1 MHSLITQK
9 HRAEANTMFRT
20 ILIITLMFSGVIKPF
35 IATGLDITILLY
47 ILTIA
52 TLFLT
57 KTTIRRSDVSEGL
70 WFIPFFIFYIFS
82 NIYTLSESYSV
93 TASLKY
99 SLAIFSLFIPMLL
112 IRKYDDFLTF
122 KSLYKLV
129 YVGAVIFL
137 LVYFFVFDQ
146 LTVYLQLEK
155 GYGIDYLAISSILL
169 SSVLMFI
176 NDESHMLKII
186 HFASLIIVIALGA
199 RGPIFIFILLILIY
213 GVMNVNI
220 KFFKSKNFLYLIVFT
235 VLMFLYGDSL
245 YDRLFNRFS
254 AISGDKIYE
263 NSRYGMWVAAI
274 NGIQESPLIGHGIG
288 SYGLYFIGE
297 DVRAYPHNIILQVFF
312 ETGMV
317 GLILWS
323 LFIIKFIHFL
333 GRNCKDSGLIMLA
346 AFLLLETLK
355 SNSLVDSRILFLWLG
370 LIIVATNTNLKRSLS
385 TNN

>member
-1 MHSLITQK
+1 MYSLVTQK
-9 HRAEANTMFRT
+9 HRAESGATFRT
-20 ILIITLMFSGVIKPF
+20 ILIITLLFVGVIKPF

-93 TASLKY
+93 TVSLKY

-176 NDESHMLKII
+176 NDESH
-186 HFASLIIVIALGA
+186 
-199 RGPIFIFILLILIY
+199 
-213 GVMNVNI
+213 
-220 KFFKSKNFLYLIVFT
+220 
-235 VLMFLYGDSL
+235 
-245 YDRLFNRFS
+245 
-254 AISGDKIYE
+254 
-263 NSRYGMWVAAI
+263 
-274 NGIQESPLIGHGIG
+274 
-288 SYGLYFIGE
+288 
-297 DVRAYPHNIILQVFF
+297 
-312 ETGMV
+312 
-317 GLILWS
+317 
-323 LFIIKFIHFL
+323 
-333 GRNCKDSGLIMLA
+333 
-346 AFLLLETLK
+346 
-355 SNSLVDSRILFLWLG
+355 
-370 LIIVATNTNLKRSLS
+370 
-385 TNN
+385 